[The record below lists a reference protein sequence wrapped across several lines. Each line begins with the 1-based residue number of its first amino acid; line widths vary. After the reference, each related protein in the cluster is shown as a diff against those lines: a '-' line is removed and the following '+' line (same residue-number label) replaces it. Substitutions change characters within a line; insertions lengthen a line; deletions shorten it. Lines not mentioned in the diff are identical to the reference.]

1 MVLWMM
7 LVQMQYY
14 RNLII
19 FYNIHKKIFNNSI
32 KNIMSS
38 FPPPITAM
46 KLVVSTGTS
55 PNVQTFEQTIPPS
68 ALSGTTT
75 NRVRINDSLVNAVL
89 SQPLGTPVSS
99 SIVTTYEGF
108 PSDSNTLTSTTDLG
122 VIQAPPPTTNGG
134 NGGGGGSG
142 GSGGVSD
149 SVIQETDISGYIE
162 LLCTIM

>member
-1 MVLWMM
+1 
-7 LVQMQYY
+7 
-14 RNLII
+14 
-19 FYNIHKKIFNNSI
+19 
-32 KNIMSS
+32 
-38 FPPPITAM
+38 M
-46 KLVVSTGTS
+46 KLRVSTGTS

-108 PSDSNTLTSTTDLG
+108 PSDRNTLTSTTDLG
-122 VIQAPPPTTNGG
+122 VIQAPPTSNGG
-134 NGGGGGSG
+134 NSGSGGSG

-149 SVIQETDISGYIE
+149 GVMDAGDDAGLIIEGVAAGLGAVCSV
-162 LLCTIM
+162 L

>member
-1 MVLWMM
+1 
-7 LVQMQYY
+7 
-14 RNLII
+14 
-19 FYNIHKKIFNNSI
+19 
-32 KNIMSS
+32 MSS

-46 KLVVSTGTS
+46 KLRVSTGTS
-55 PNVQTFEQTIPPS
+55 PNVQTFEQTILPS
-68 ALSGTTT
+68 ELSGTTT
-75 NRVRINDSLVNAVL
+75 KRVLINDSMVNAIL

-99 SIVTTYEGF
+99 SIVTTYDGF

-134 NGGGGGSG
+134 NGG
-142 GSGGVSD
+142 SGGVSD

>member
-1 MVLWMM
+1 MP
-7 LVQMQYY
+7 
-14 RNLII
+14 
-19 FYNIHKKIFNNSI
+19 
-32 KNIMSS
+32 S

-46 KLVVSTGTS
+46 KLRVSTGTS

-108 PSDSNTLTSTTDLG
+108 PSDRNTLTSTTDLG
-122 VIQAPPPTTNGG
+122 VIQAPPTSTGG
-134 NGGGGGSG
+134 KSGSGGSG

-149 SVIQETDISGYIE
+149 GVMDAGDDAGLIIEGVAAGLGAVCSV
-162 LLCTIM
+162 L